1 MDKELKSEDLAKVA
15 GGTLPEL
22 PATTLEESAYSN
34 MFAPC
39 EPIVPT
45 NGLPAISVL
54 QLEQPEPGL
63 PGFQPDKPE
72 ATIPDRYKVNLTFT
86 FEP

>member
-22 PATTLEESAYSN
+22 PATTLEASAYAG

-39 EPIVPT
+39 EPLVPGG
-45 NGLPAISVL
+45 GLPATPI
-54 QLEQPEPGL
+54 L
-63 PGFQPDKPE
+63 PLDP
-72 ATIPDRYKVNLTFT
+72 
-86 FEP
+86 

>member
-22 PATTLEESAYSN
+22 PATTLEDSAYSN

-39 EPIVPT
+39 EPLVPGG
-45 NGLPAISVL
+45 GLPATPI
-54 QLEQPEPGL
+54 L
-63 PGFQPDKPE
+63 PLDP
-72 ATIPDRYKVNLTFT
+72 
-86 FEP
+86 